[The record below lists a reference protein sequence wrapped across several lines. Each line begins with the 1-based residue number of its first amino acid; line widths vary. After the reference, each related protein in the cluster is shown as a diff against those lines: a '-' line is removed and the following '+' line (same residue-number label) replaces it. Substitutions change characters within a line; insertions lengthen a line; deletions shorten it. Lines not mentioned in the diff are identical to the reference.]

1 MKNLIIGVVLLT
13 LLANCS
19 TDKELIKGS
28 ELEKW
33 AISNDTIFYSKKPV
47 AYYDHSEYELNPG
60 HGKRAKPIQELSIT
74 QLDLHVKTDELNKF
88 VHTLH
93 KRQKVEIVVPR
104 H

>member
-13 LLANCS
+13 CLANCS

-74 QLDLHVKTDELNKF
+74 QINFEITTDQLIKY
-88 VHTLH
+88 VHTIH
-93 KRQKVEIVVPR
+93 NKQKVEIVVPR
-104 H
+104 K